1 MKWWL
6 VGGGVALASLTT
18 LYLVQRSQT
27 QEPVEELPDNSDENF
42 TQQVQEESFLERQKA
57 NEAYWNR
64 WRAKNITTMADKM
77 WDYQME
83 RYQMYEDGELPTYRW
98 NNPVMPPS
106 IFYGV

>member
-27 QEPVEELPDNSDENF
+27 QEPVEELPDNSDEDF

-57 NEAYWNR
+57 NESYWNR
-64 WRAKNITTMADKM
+64 WKAKNITTMSDKM

>member
-27 QEPVEELPDNSDENF
+27 QEPVEELPDNSDEDF

-64 WRAKNITTMADKM
+64 WRAKKKKKKK
-77 WDYQME
+77 YHH
-83 RYQMYEDGELPTYRW
+83 
-98 NNPVMPPS
+98 
-106 IFYGV
+106 YG